1 MARVLARAGTNMTL
15 ACPGLSPTSY
25 VYLVEWKCAGC
36 KCTGCPDPNGEG
48 MRILRYNNE
57 LTRWD
62 TANRDEV
69 ERRTLDIKN
78 YGLKFGPVTAEDSG
92 TYLCLIN
99 NRREPDALLQLTVEG
114 STTSKEK
121 ALGLQSIF
129 RIQTLTPT
137 KGNKNAQVAQ
147 VQVGSKALQ
156 RKFFLFVSARK
167 KVCRLLYSWIRYCLL
182 ANFSI

>member
-1 MARVLARAGTNMTL
+1 MARAGTNMTL

-69 ERRTLDIKN
+69 ERRSLDIKN

-114 STTSKEK
+114 TSKEK
-121 ALGLQSIF
+121 ALGIQSIF
-129 RIQTLTPT
+129 RTQSLTPNSRLS
-137 KGNKNAQVAQ
+137 NKRTFCKMSHSINILSPWIGYSQS
-147 VQVGSKALQ
+147 VQQHQIVHVYK
-156 RKFFLFVSARK
+156 
-167 KVCRLLYSWIRYCLL
+167 
-182 ANFSI
+182 

>member
-1 MARVLARAGTNMTL
+1 MTL

-69 ERRTLDIKN
+69 ERRSLDIKN

-99 NRREPDALLQLTVEG
+99 NRREPDALLQLTVEDVPDPPPNRPMVL
-114 STTSKEK
+114 SADSRSVNLSW
-121 ALGLQSIF
+121 A
-129 RIQTLTPT
+129 PP
-137 KGNKNAQVAQ
+137 
-147 VQVGSKALQ
+147 
-156 RKFFLFVSARK
+156 RKVHNHPVSAYK
-167 KVCRLLYSWIRYCLL
+167 IFIK
-182 ANFSI
+182 

>member
-1 MARVLARAGTNMTL
+1 MSHSQITVVVDSLTNFPTFSTFSDLSAEENVARVLARAGTNMTL

-69 ERRTLDIKN
+69 ERRSLDIKN

-114 STTSKEK
+114 KIRKPALNEKIKTTGQK
-121 ALGLQSIF
+121 
-129 RIQTLTPT
+129 
-137 KGNKNAQVAQ
+137 
-147 VQVGSKALQ
+147 Q
-156 RKFFLFVSARK
+156 REKFFLFASAPK
-167 KVCRLLYSWIRYCLL
+167 KSL
-182 ANFSI
+182 